1 MKRPLFQSCPLPA
14 ARARTGDNVQANNA
28 KGYLMRTVSIAAL
41 SLFANTFPLIAL
53 AQDTPLTP
61 VEYKEQAIEMLGR
74 AIAFKT
80 VEGQGNML
88 AFAEYLSS
96 EMQKAGFSK
105 DDIVVRP
112 FKDNATFVAY
122 FRGTGA
128 ENPIVISAHMDV
140 VEADPKDWT
149 RDPFTMVREDGY
161 LFGRGATDNKFG
173 LVMATQT
180 LMRLKKEGFEPNRDI
195 VLVFSGD
202 EETRM
207 ESTAMLA
214 EEFKGA
220 GLVLNTDG
228 GGGSLGADGAP
239 VAYYMQGAEKTYA
252 DYTVTIT
259 NPGGHS
265 SLPRSDNAIYDLAQA
280 AINISKYEFP
290 VMTSDITLESFRQA
304 GMNTEGA
311 VGEAMRKF
319 ADDPKDKKAIRE
331 LSSHPE
337 YVGQLRTTCVATMLD
352 GGHALNALP
361 QRAEMNV
368 NCRIFPGVD
377 PADVQAKLVELIG
390 NPDAS
395 VELRDPVFYSDASPL
410 RDDVVGAV
418 RKALDR
424 RYPDIAIVPEMSAG
438 ASDSLHFRSRGV
450 DSYGVSGIF
459 MTPGDMFAHGLNER
473 TPEAAVDGAL
483 DHWHTILKTLAGNE

>member
-1 MKRPLFQSCPLPA
+1 
-14 ARARTGDNVQANNA
+14 
-28 KGYLMRTVSIAAL
+28 MRSISIAAL
-41 SLFANTFPLIAL
+41 SLFASSL
-53 AQDTPLTP
+53 AISAHAADAPLTP
-61 VEYKEQAIEMLGR
+61 TEYKEKAIEMLGR
-74 AIAFKT
+74 SIAFKS
-80 VEGQGNML
+80 VEGNSDIL
-88 AFAEYLSS
+88 AFAEYLAA
-96 EMQKAGFSK
+96 EMQNAGFAK

-122 FRGTGA
+122 YRGTGDDT
-128 ENPIVISAHMDV
+128 PIVISAHMDV

-149 RDPFTMVREDGY
+149 RDPFTMVRENGF

-180 LMRLKKEGFEPNRDI
+180 FMRLKKEGFTPNRDLI
-195 VLVFSGD
+195 LVFSGD
-202 EETRM
+202 EETKM

-214 EEFKGA
+214 EEFKHA
-220 GLVLNTDG
+220 GIVLNTDG
-228 GGGSLGADGAP
+228 GGGGLGPDGAP
-239 VAYYMQGAEKTYA
+239 IAYYLQGAEKTYA
-252 DYTVTIT
+252 DYTVSMT

-265 SLPRSDNAIYDLAQA
+265 SLPRKDNAIYDLAQA
-280 AINISKYEFP
+280 AISISEYEFP
-290 VMTSDITLESFRQA
+290 VMTSEITLESFRQA
-304 GMNTEGA
+304 GLRTEGA

-319 ADDPKDKKAIRE
+319 AENPKDKKAIKE

-377 PADVQAKLVELIG
+377 PAEVQAKLVELID
-390 NPDAS
+390 NPEAK
-395 VELRDPVFYSDASPL
+395 VELRDPVNYSDASPL

-424 RYPDIAIVPEMSAG
+424 RYPDVAIVPEMSAG
-438 ASDSLHFRSRGV
+438 ASDSLHFRSQGV

-459 MTPGDMFAHGLNER
+459 MKPSGMFAHGLNER

-483 DHWHTILKTLAGNE
+483 DHWHTILTTLAGGE